1 MLVREVGNLVL
12 VSLQEGMAQM
22 IWKSQW
28 GFISLLVWLLV
39 VSFFLPFFSSRGKEG
54 EKGGHVIE

>member
-39 VSFFLPFFSSRGKEG
+39 VFSFFFFLFTGEG
-54 EKGGHVIE
+54 GEREGHIIE